1 MSYLRILGG
10 LALFLLGFVSC
21 ALLSLV
27 SSDMET
33 PISLG
38 TLSLVPVLNSPG
50 DWIKES
56 GIHVYEN
63 AIVIDIEGATLARY
77 APTGSMKPVLD
88 DKSTGIRIQPKSPEQ
103 ISIGDIVTFEKDEEL
118 IVHRVID
125 KGEDSEGEYFITKG
139 DNNDITDGKIR
150 FQDIKY
156 VTIGVLW

>member
-1 MSYLRILGG
+1 MDYLKILGYF
-10 LALFLLGFVSC
+10 AIFLMGFISC
-21 ALLSLV
+21 ALFNLI
-27 SSDMET
+27 SSDIEM
-33 PISLG
+33 PINLG

-63 AIVIDIEGATLARY
+63 AVVIDIEGASLAKY
-77 APTGSMKPVLD
+77 ASTGSMKPVLD
-88 DKSTGIRIQPKSPEQ
+88 DKSTGIRIQPKSSEQ
-103 ISIGDIVTFEKDEEL
+103 ISVGDIVTFEENEEL

-125 KGEDSEGEYFITKG
+125 KGEDSEGVYFITKG

-150 FQDIKY
+150 FEDIKY